1 MKKILCVLMVIVTLL
16 CGCMNSPNK
25 SIVISKA
32 DGGFDEKMRISSD
45 IQHCQSENQ
54 EQIYTGNFH
63 STDNSV
69 EFVLDIDTTV
79 KNCDMPVVEV
89 VPHYLSEADA
99 QRVAKALFGNKKCY
113 EKKPILAE
121 QFSKREIQNKLLRW
135 TEYANNDSIR
145 ELFGQ
150 ESEFVL
156 ELIKD
161 SIAYYTT
168 ELDAAPGDEI
178 NEECQWTFKDE
189 AYYTFSLE
197 DIASGEEMLG
207 NNAIMA
213 TYEVGDVSYSY
224 KVVTRTTLIISKKPG
239 NTGISRD
246 IRTEFTTDLLLSD

>member
-1 MKKILCVLMVIVTLL
+1 MKKILCVLMVIVTLI

-113 EKKPILAE
+113 EKKPILAYI
-121 QFSKREIQNKLLRW
+121 FCRAVLL
-135 TEYANNDSIR
+135 
-145 ELFGQ
+145 F
-150 ESEFVL
+150 
-156 ELIKD
+156 
-161 SIAYYTT
+161 
-168 ELDAAPGDEI
+168 
-178 NEECQWTFKDE
+178 ECYRCSWN
-189 AYYTFSLE
+189 Y
-197 DIASGEEMLG
+197 G
-207 NNAIMA
+207 
-213 TYEVGDVSYSY
+213 
-224 KVVTRTTLIISKKPG
+224 
-239 NTGISRD
+239 
-246 IRTEFTTDLLLSD
+246 

>member
-1 MKKILCVLMVIVTLL
+1 MVIVTLL

-99 QRVAKALFGNKKCY
+99 QRVAKALFATKSAMRKNQYLQSNFQSGKYKTNYFDGQNMPITIQYGNY
-113 EKKPILAE
+113 
-121 QFSKREIQNKLLRW
+121 
-135 TEYANNDSIR
+135 
-145 ELFGQ
+145 
-150 ESEFVL
+150 
-156 ELIKD
+156 
-161 SIAYYTT
+161 
-168 ELDAAPGDEI
+168 LDKS
-178 NEECQWTFKDE
+178 Q
-189 AYYTFSLE
+189 SL
-197 DIASGEEMLG
+197 SL
-207 NNAIMA
+207 N
-213 TYEVGDVSYSY
+213 
-224 KVVTRTTLIISKKPG
+224 
-239 NTGISRD
+239 
-246 IRTEFTTDLLLSD
+246 